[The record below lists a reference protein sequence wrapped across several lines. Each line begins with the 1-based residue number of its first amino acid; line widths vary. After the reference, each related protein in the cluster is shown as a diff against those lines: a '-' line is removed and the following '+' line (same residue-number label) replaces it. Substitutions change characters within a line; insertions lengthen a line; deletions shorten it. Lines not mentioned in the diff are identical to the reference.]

1 MANNGMTLM
10 ARMAAEYGV
19 DKDKLAKTLS
29 TTIFAQREGN
39 QIVPPSPEEMMTLL
53 VICDQYKL
61 NPFTRQVYA
70 FAKGGKVVPI
80 VSIDGWLAI
89 INRQPDYDGLS
100 IRFSDK
106 EIEIG
111 GVKLPEYCE
120 CSIRRKGM
128 TQPITIPEFARECF
142 VSKSVVW
149 SQFPRRMLRHKAI
162 IQCAR
167 VAFGLSGIYDED
179 EGRNIVDSVDV
190 EVVHAAPKAKAPRAV
205 PAAQPKKTLAVS
217 SRDEINK
224 LLDSCISMAIAH
236 NNWGVADK
244 WVADSFR
251 GEDLEYA
258 TQYIETAKHLHA
270 SAHVEAEPVEA
281 DLPPAIADEDD
292 IPPAPPAELVDG
304 DF

>member
-1 MANNGMTLM
+1 MSNNSLNLM

-19 DKDKLAKTLS
+19 DKDKLARTLS
-29 TTIFAQREGN
+29 TTIFATREGN
-39 QIVPPSPEEMMTLL
+39 EMVPPTPEEMMTLL

-100 IRFSDK
+100 VRFSEK
-106 EIEIG
+106 EIDIG
-111 GVKLPEYCE
+111 GVKIPEYCE

-128 TQPITIPEFARECF
+128 SQSITIPEYARECF
-142 VSKSVVW
+142 VHKSVVW
-149 SQFPRRMLRHKAI
+149 AQFPRRMLRHKAI

-179 EGRNIVDSVDV
+179 EGQNIVNAV
-190 EVVHAAPKAKAPRAV
+190 EVEMAPVAQKARSTKAV
-205 PAAQPKKTLAVS
+205 PTAQPKKALAVS
-217 SRDEINK
+217 SRDEMNK
-224 LLDSCISMAIAH
+224 LLDSCVSMAIAH
-236 NNWGVADK
+236 NNWAVADK
-244 WVADSFR
+244 WVAESFR
-251 GEDLEYA
+251 GDELKYA
-258 TQYIETAKHLHA
+258 RQYIDTAKRNQV
-270 SAHVEAEPVEA
+270 SESVEVIQTPV
-281 DLPPAIADEDD
+281 DVNQD
-292 IPPAPPAELVDG
+292 IPPAPPAELVDA

>member
-1 MANNGMTLM
+1 MSNTGLNLM

-29 TTIFAQREGN
+29 TTIFGQKEGN
-39 QIVPPSPEEMMTLL
+39 QIIPPTPEEMMTLL

-89 INRQPDYDGLS
+89 INRQPDYDGLT

-111 GVKLPEYCE
+111 GVKIPEYCE

-128 TQPITIPEFARECF
+128 SQPITIPEYARECYQ
-142 VSKSVVW
+142 KTMVW
-149 SQFPRRMLRHKAI
+149 GSYPRRMLRHKAI

-179 EGRNIVDSVDV
+179 EGQNIIDA
-190 EVVHAAPKAKAPRAV
+190 EELNAAPAKAASRSEKTL
-205 PAAQPKKTLAVS
+205 PATQQKKSLAVS
-217 SRDEINK
+217 SRDEMNK
-224 LLDSCISMAIAH
+224 RAPTGASHLERCKSSS
-236 NNWGVADK
+236 DK
-244 WVADSFR
+244 V
-251 GEDLEYA
+251 
-258 TQYIETAKHLHA
+258 
-270 SAHVEAEPVEA
+270 
-281 DLPPAIADEDD
+281 
-292 IPPAPPAELVDG
+292 
-304 DF
+304 